1 MRAFTPDFS
10 ISADGNDLTAAIRD
24 RLLRLTIA
32 DQSGN
37 TSDSVKIVLDDRD
50 HAIRLPRTG
59 AELAISLGYKENG
72 LIDMGKWTVDE
83 IELSGPP
90 DTLIISA
97 KAANT
102 STRNTKSGKADTLR
116 SVKTRAWDNIAIA
129 DICKTIANEH
139 GYTPR
144 IADKYATGS
153 PPAIGAPVTHLDQRE
168 ESDLN
173 FLTRLAK
180 DYGAVCKP
188 VRDYLLFVEKGTPV
202 SATGRV
208 LDSISL
214 TPKDMTSWRATLA
227 DRGKYVAAIAHYH
240 DHATAKRIP
249 VRAGKPSGVPVTS
262 VTGTFADEQSARAAA
277 TARLASLNR
286 GATTLSLT
294 MPGNAL
300 IASGSP
306 LALIGFRDGSNGTYH
321 ATSVT
326 HTLDA
331 GGYKLNMEGKMAAG
345 NFRAL

>member
-1 MRAFTPDFS
+1 MRVFTPNFS

-24 RLLRLTIA
+24 RLIRLTIA

-50 HAIRLPRTG
+50 HAITLPRTG
-59 AELAISLGYKENG
+59 AELSIGLGYKEAG
-72 LIDMGKWTVDE
+72 LIDMGKWIVDE
-83 IELSGPP
+83 LEPSGPP
-90 DTLIISA
+90 DTLAISA
-97 KAANT
+97 KAMNQST
-102 STRNTKSGKADTLR
+102 SATKSGKKDTLR
-116 SVKTRAWDNIAIA
+116 STKTRAWDNIAIA
-129 DICKTIANEH
+129 DICKTIAQEH
-139 GYTPR
+139 GYQPR
-144 IADKYATGS
+144 IADKYAAGS
-153 PPAIGAPVTHLDQRE
+153 PPAIGAPVTHIDQRD

-173 FLTRLAK
+173 FLTRLAN

-202 SATGRV
+202 SASGRV

-214 TPKDMTSWRATLA
+214 TPKDVTTWRATLA
-227 DRGKYVAAIAHYH
+227 DRGKYVAVIAHYH

-249 VRAGKPSGVPVTS
+249 VRAGEPSGVPVS
-262 VTGTFADEQSARAAA
+262 SATGTFADEQAALAAA

-286 GATTLSLT
+286 GATTLHVT

-300 IASGSP
+300 IASGTP
-306 LALIGFRDGSNGTYH
+306 LDLSGFRAGVDGSYH

-331 GGYKLNMEGKMAAG
+331 GGYKLNMEGETT
-345 NFRAL
+345 

>member
-1 MRAFTPDFS
+1 MRAFTPDLS

-24 RLLRLTIA
+24 RLIRLTISDHA
-32 DQSGN
+32 GN
-37 TSDSVKIVLDDRD
+37 TSDSVKITLDDRD
-50 HAIRLPRTG
+50 HAIDLPRTG
-59 AELAISLGYKENG
+59 AELSVSLGYKETG
-72 LIDMGKWTVDE
+72 LVDMGKWTVDE

-90 DTLIISA
+90 ETLIISG
-97 KAANT
+97 KAANL
-102 STRNTKSGKADTLR
+102 SARKTKGGKSDTLR
-116 SVKTRAWDNIAIA
+116 SAKTRAWDNIAIA
-129 DICKTIANEH
+129 DICKTIAHEH

-153 PPAIGAPVTHLDQRE
+153 PPAIGAPVKHLDQRE

-173 FLTRLAK
+173 FLTRLAS

-202 SATGRV
+202 SATGRI
-208 LDSISL
+208 LDSIIIV
-214 TPKDMTSWRATLA
+214 PKDVSAWRATLA

-249 VRAGKPSGVPVTS
+249 VRAGKPSGLPVTS
-262 VTGTFADEQSARAAA
+262 VPGTFADEQAARAAA

-286 GATTLSLT
+286 GSTTLHVT
-294 MPGNAL
+294 MPGNGL
-300 IASGSP
+300 IASGTP
-306 LALIGFRDGSNGTYH
+306 LTLSGFRTGADGNYH

-331 GGYKLNMEGKMAAG
+331 GGYKTSANLV
-345 NFRAL
+345 F

>member
-24 RLLRLTIA
+24 RLIRLTIS
-32 DQSGN
+32 DQAGN
-37 TSDSVKIVLDDRD
+37 TSDSVKIALDDRD
-50 HAIRLPRTG
+50 QAISLPRTG
-59 AELAISLGYKENG
+59 AELAISLGYRETG
-72 LIDMGKWTVDE
+72 LADMGKWTVDE
-83 IELSGPP
+83 HELSGPP

-97 KAANT
+97 KAANM
-102 STRNTKSGKADTLR
+102 SSRKTKGGKADTLR
-116 SVKTRAWDNIAIA
+116 SAKTRAWDNIAIA
-129 DICKTIANEH
+129 DICKTIAQEH

-153 PPAIGAPVTHLDQRE
+153 PPAIGAPITHLDQRE

-214 TPKDMTSWRATLA
+214 TPQDVTRWRATLA
-227 DRGKYVAAIAHYH
+227 DRGKYVAAIGHYH
-240 DHATAKRIP
+240 DHGTAKRIP
-249 VRAGKPSGVPVTS
+249 VRVGKPSGLPVTS
-262 VTGTFADEQSARAAA
+262 VPGSFADEQAARAAA
-277 TARLASLNR
+277 TARLAALNR
-286 GATTLSLT
+286 GASMLHVT

-306 LALIGFRDGSNGTYH
+306 LALTGFRSGVEGNYH
-321 ATSVT
+321 STSVT
-326 HTLDA
+326 HTLD
-331 GGYKLNMEGKMAAG
+331 GNGYKTTCDCESFKA
-345 NFRAL
+345 

>member
-32 DQSGN
+32 DQAGN

-50 HAIRLPRTG
+50 HAISLPRTG
-59 AELAISLGYKENG
+59 AELAISLGYKEDG

-83 IELSGPP
+83 IELAGVP
-90 DTLIISA
+90 DTLTISA
-97 KAANT
+97 KAANM
-102 STRNTKSGKADTLR
+102 SRQPTKGGKADTLR
-116 SVKTRAWDNIAIA
+116 SAKTRAWDNIAIA
-129 DICKTIANEH
+129 DICKTIAHEH
-139 GYTPR
+139 GYQAR
-144 IADKYATGS
+144 VADKYATGN
-153 PPAIGAPVTHLDQRE
+153 PPAIGAPIPHLDQRE

-173 FLTRLAK
+173 FLTRLAS

-188 VRDYLLFVEKGTPV
+188 VRDYLLFVERGTPI

-208 LDSISL
+208 LDKVTIAPAGV
-214 TPKDMTSWRATLA
+214 TTWRASLA

-240 DHATAKRIP
+240 DHASAKRVP
-249 VRAGKPSGVPVTS
+249 VRVGDASGVPVAS
-262 VTGTFADEQSARAAA
+262 VPGSFANEQAAHTAAA
-277 TARLASLNR
+277 ARLAALNR
-286 GATTLSLT
+286 GATTLHLT

-306 LALIGFRDGSNGTYH
+306 LALSGFRAGVDGNYH

-331 GGYKLNMEGKMAAG
+331 GGYKTTLQGEAA
-345 NFRAL
+345 